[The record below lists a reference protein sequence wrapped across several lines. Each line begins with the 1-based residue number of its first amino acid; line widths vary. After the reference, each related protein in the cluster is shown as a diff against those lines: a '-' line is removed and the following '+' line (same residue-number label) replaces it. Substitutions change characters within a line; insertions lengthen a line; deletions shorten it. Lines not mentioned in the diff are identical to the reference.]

1 MLSIGMIGTTLM
13 ASTPLP
19 EQKATIVIEDHYKVT
34 DFTADVLYYE
44 IATVDVAVFQNIDV
58 IVFEPKS
65 NAKPNVSAVLDDVGW
80 KTDNRKF
87 KQIPYTEKLLEDFN
101 LNFKDKLLF
110 TVDSIRDN
118 C

>member
-19 EQKATIVIEDHYKVT
+19 EQKATTVIEDNYKVT
-34 DFTADVLYYE
+34 DFTADVLSYE
-44 IATVDVAVFQNIDV
+44 IAAVDVAFSQNIDF

-65 NAKPNVSAVLDDVGW
+65 KAKPNLAAVLVDVGW
-80 KTDNRKF
+80 QVDNRKF
-87 KQIPYTEKLLEDFN
+87 KQIPYTEKLLENFN

-110 TVDSIRDN
+110 SVDNIRDN